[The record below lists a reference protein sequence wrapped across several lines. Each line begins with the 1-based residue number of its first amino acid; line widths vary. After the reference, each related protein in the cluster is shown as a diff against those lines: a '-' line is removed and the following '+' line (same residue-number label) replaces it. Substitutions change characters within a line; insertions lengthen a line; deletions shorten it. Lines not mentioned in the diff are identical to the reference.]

1 MSSTPLNKIPF
12 VIIYT
17 IIFQIVTYDVT
28 CFRSHRAYRPIIS
41 SPISATAFS
50 ARKCFLLRLF
60 CMSKA
65 GSQYAKRL
73 TCGNCG
79 KETYVNPV
87 HVPWTTLR
95 HSNCVWSD
103 LKKRWDRVSTWSC
116 ALWKGEGMGTVTG
129 MSRPLARPDPC
140 YLLARK

>member
-1 MSSTPLNKIPF
+1 MMSHVLEAIARIVPL
-12 VIIYT
+12 
-17 IIFQIVTYDVT
+17 
-28 CFRSHRAYRPIIS
+28 FRLL
-41 SPISATAFS
+41 SATAFS

-103 LKKRWDRVSTWSC
+103 LKKRWDRVST
-116 ALWKGEGMGTVTG
+116 
-129 MSRPLARPDPC
+129 
-140 YLLARK
+140 

>member
-1 MSSTPLNKIPF
+1 MA
-12 VIIYT
+12 
-17 IIFQIVTYDVT
+17 
-28 CFRSHRAYRPIIS
+28 AYRPIVS
-41 SPISATAFS
+41 SLRVHLCNRVFS
-50 ARKCFLLRLF
+50 TKMFLQRLF

-103 LKKRWDRVSTWSC
+103 LKKRWDRVST
-116 ALWKGEGMGTVTG
+116 
-129 MSRPLARPDPC
+129 
-140 YLLARK
+140 